1 MFVRLEITRYPHFR
15 HAVAVFILLVTLGLP
30 SAFLTPS
37 VHARTVQT
45 CTQEGSFGG
54 CGIFVTLN
62 NGNIISGSIY
72 VSNGNLRSFG
82 SFIIFGPNAAP
93 ANGGAVYETVE
104 GAPST
109 FSYTAAQTGQYE
121 IFVGLGPNC
130 LAACTA
136 QVTFSYDVSGSSS
149 ISGVSNLPGALIFA
163 AVAAVVIGIIAVVVV
178 VSILFVRKRPKG
190 KIPMTATPFVAS

>member
-1 MFVRLEITRYPHFR
+1 MFVRLGITKYPHFR
-15 HAVAVFILLVTLGLP
+15 HAVAVFVLLVALGFP

-37 VHARTVQT
+37 VHAQKVQT
-45 CTQEGSFGG
+45 CTQGGSYGG
-54 CGIFVTLN
+54 CGIFVTLS
-62 NGNIISGSIY
+62 NGNTISGSIS

-93 ANGGAVYETVE
+93 AYGGAVYETVE

-109 FSYTAAQTGQYE
+109 FSYAALQSGQYE
-121 IFVGLGPNC
+121 LFVGLGPTC
-130 LAACTA
+130 PAACTS

-149 ISGVSNLPGALIFA
+149 ISGVSNLPGVLIFA

-178 VSILFVRKRPKG
+178 VSILFVRKRPKR